1 MEILILAAGYGTR
14 LYPVIKNTPKP
25 LLDIGGRPMIDYVL
39 DKVRDFDGLTRVT
52 VVTNNK
58 FFEHFQKWAA
68 DHGNFKAEIN
78 VVNDGT
84 NVPEERL
91 GSIGDIAF
99 AIRAGSIDDDLMVV
113 GGDNLF
119 DYDLTD
125 YYRFA
130 AEKKPAVTIGLFDIG
145 DLEEAKQ
152 MGVVALD
159 AEHKVVSFEEKPQRP
174 KSTLIAMCLYYFSKP
189 SLKMLSQ
196 YIEESEKTDKAGDY
210 IRWLSEKQTVY
221 GYQFEG
227 KWFDIGSLESYRE
240 AQQAFAK

>member
-1 MEILILAAGYGTR
+1 MQILILAAGYGTR

-25 LLDIGGRPMIDYVL
+25 LLDVGGRPMIDYVL
-39 DKVRDFDGLTRVT
+39 DKVRDFEGLSRVS

-58 FFEHFQKWAA
+58 FFGHFQKWAA
-68 DHGNFKAEIN
+68 DRKDFKAEIR

-91 GSIGDIAF
+91 GSIGDISF
-99 AIRAGSIDDDLMVV
+99 AIKADSIDDDLMVV

-130 AEKKPAVTIGLFDIG
+130 VGKNPAVTIGLFDIG
-145 DLEEAKQ
+145 NLEEAKQ

-159 AEHKVVSFEEKPQRP
+159 ANKKVVSFEEKPQQP
-174 KSTLIAMCLYYFSKP
+174 KSTLIAMCLYYFPKS
-189 SLKMLSQ
+189 SLAMLSQ
-196 YIEESEKTDKAGDY
+196 YIKESEKTDKAGDY
-210 IRWLSEKQTVY
+210 IRWLSQKQTVY
-221 GYQFEG
+221 GYQFQG